1 MPSGL
6 EVDFQEA
13 VVFAANEC
21 LIGQD
26 RQFRLFGVRFCDKTL
41 IERLIAGKVVFQ
53 PCFGHFRTAL
63 HNRPVGLFD
72 LLVTLEHLVETREG
86 FGGTGKEHYATRRSI
101 EPMGYTEKDRAWLVV
116 LDLDIVLDD
125 LRKGRIAG
133 LVTLHDLVAGLIDRN
148 DMAIFVEYGHFD
160 LRFDD
165 LRLTISLADSFI
177 DEYTGGHTDV
187 ERFNGAGHRQTHLV
201 GA

>member
-26 RQFRLFGVRFCDKTL
+26 RQFRFLGVRFGDKTL
-41 IERLIAGKVVFQ
+41 IERLIAGEVVFQ

-72 LLVTLEHLVETREG
+72 LLVTLEHLV
-86 FGGTGKEHYATRRSI
+86 
-101 EPMGYTEKDRAWLVV
+101 
-116 LDLDIVLDD
+116 
-125 LRKGRIAG
+125 
-133 LVTLHDLVAGLIDRN
+133 
-148 DMAIFVEYGHFD
+148 
-160 LRFDD
+160 
-165 LRLTISLADSFI
+165 
-177 DEYTGGHTDV
+177 
-187 ERFNGAGHRQTHLV
+187 
-201 GA
+201 